1 MATRQFFTPRNTEL
15 AQSEVGIFM
24 TDEDPYGVGAISTG
38 KGDLGGKSYGTF
50 QMPSNPSSPG
60 EKSKAQLFVETGIP
74 ENYQQYFKD
83 DKGQF
88 HKAGTPGFDAA
99 WKSLERFA
107 NKGFGEAQQGYI
119 YKGDEKNVGLDKY
132 LTGFKSTTGRGI
144 DEYGDKARNIIEGG
158 YNQYGGLHHSHVKH
172 AVAERDAAIKNKKTF
187 TEDDFMRSLI
197 NSKLGKVEVNFKSS
211 PKVWKGVRNRFTGE
225 LAKFP
230 VTAAPAETPGRKATR
245 TAPAP
250 APAPAPV
257 RKAKRSI
264 PFLQRVADRLGG

>member
-15 AQSEVGIFM
+15 ARSEVGIFM
-24 TDEDPYGVGAISTG
+24 TKEDPYGVGAISSG
-38 KGDLGGKSYGTF
+38 KGDLGGSSYGTF

-60 EKSKAQLFVETGIP
+60 EQSKVQRFVAEGRP
-74 ENYQQYFKD
+74 ESYQQYFKD

-88 HKAGTPGFDAA
+88 YKPATPQFDAA
-99 WKSLERFA
+99 WKSLERFD

-119 YKGDEKNVGLDKY
+119 YKGDKKNVGLNKY

-144 DEYGDKARNIIEGG
+144 EEYSDKARNIIEGG
-158 YNQYGGLHHSHVKH
+158 YNQYGGLHHSHVKQ
-172 AVAERDAAIKNKKTF
+172 AVAERDAAIKNKKAF

-197 NSKLGKVEVNFKSS
+197 KSKLGKVEVNFRSS
-211 PKVWKGVRNRFTGE
+211 PKVWPGVRNRFNRE
-225 LAKFP
+225 LSQFP
-230 VTAAPAETPGRKATR
+230 ATV
-245 TAPAP
+245 APAP
-250 APAPAPV
+250 IDASRRRATKTVPARKE

>member
-1 MATRQFFTPRNTEL
+1 MANRQFFTPRNTEL

-38 KGDLGGKSYGTF
+38 KGDRGGSYYGTF
-50 QMPSNPSSPG
+50 QMPSNPSSAG
-60 EKSKAQLFVETGIP
+60 EQSKVQRFVAEGLP

-88 HKAGTPGFDAA
+88 YKPATPQFDAA

-107 NKGFGEAQQGYI
+107 NKGFGEAQQSYI
-119 YKGDEKNVGLDKY
+119 YKGDEKNVGLNKY
-132 LTGFKSTTGRGI
+132 FTGFKGATGRGI
-144 DEYGDKARNIIEGG
+144 DEYSDKARNIIEGG

-197 NSKLGKVEVNFKSS
+197 NSKLGKVEVNFRSS
-211 PKVWKGVRNRFTGE
+211 PKVWKGVRNRFNKE
-225 LAKFP
+225 LAQFP
-230 VTAAPAETPGRKATR
+230 ATAAPAKTPGRKATR

-250 APAPAPV
+250 APAPV
-257 RKAKRSI
+257 RKAKKRI
-264 PFLQRVADRLGG
+264 PFLQRVAERLGG